1 METIIIGFPVISK
14 LVRGQ
19 TVQLSNVALI
29 PDDQLFNESKNMDCC
44 VKFPLPTA
52 EESGVSALQTT
63 NSTKAKIVT
72 SPHCIMNYCAM
83 GEAECVADEQHCP
96 YDQRRKT

>member
-1 METIIIGFPVISK
+1 METIIIGFPIISK

-52 EESGVSALQTT
+52 EDLGAEPVQPP
-63 NSTKAKIVT
+63 NSTKVESVT
-72 SPHCIMNYCAM
+72 LCTRCKNKLCSYKDIGLESTCCQFIA
-83 GEAECVADEQHCP
+83 
-96 YDQRRKT
+96 